1 MPVQDPDLPAVPVE
15 ILVSQFRRELEKIKD
30 PELRETTIRVL
41 VASPTWFWFIPAALG
56 GKNHPP
62 DECGIGGLVHHTKKV
77 AFFTRYLLRLY
88 GRRDE
93 DVADKAIAAA
103 LMHDCLKYGGEDS
116 TFAQA
121 WTTGR
126 NWSKTHPISCARHA
140 EKYGAPAEIVDAIA
154 SHYGP
159 FLETPLSK
167 WKKDGPIDLIHI
179 LYLSDGLS
187 ASPYNQQPFSSEE
200 LVGGIAP
207 LKLDRLKER
216 LLNIESPATH
226 VALSPIVYHTIRDQL
241 RKEVSTT
248 KGITVECLP
257 AHGHSVVR
265 VVPGEN
271 ELSRDRLFSDTETSV
286 HFIASF

>member
-1 MPVQDPDLPAVPVE
+1 MPVPDPDLPAVPFEVL
-15 ILVSQFRRELEKIKD
+15 ISQFRPEIEKIKD
-30 PELRETTIRVL
+30 PELRETTIRVM
-41 VASPTWFWFIPAALG
+41 AACPTWFWFIPAALG

-77 AFFTRYLLRLY
+77 AFFVRYLLRLY

-93 DVADKAIAAA
+93 EIADKAIAAA
-103 LMHDCLKYGGEDS
+103 IMHDCLKYGPEDS
-116 TFAQA
+116 TYAQA
-121 WTTGR
+121 WAGGG

-159 FLETPLSK
+159 FLETPLSN
-167 WKKDGPIDLIHI
+167 WKKDGPIDLTHI

-187 ASPYNQQPFSSEE
+187 ASPYNQQPFSKDE
-200 LVGGIAP
+200 LLGGIEF
-207 LKLDRLKER
+207 LKMDSLKQR
-216 LLNIESPATH
+216 LLGIGSGATH
-226 VALSPIVYHTIRDQL
+226 VTLSPIVYHTLRNQL

-257 AHGHSVVR
+257 AHGHSIIKVM
-265 VVPGEN
+265 PGDS
-271 ELSRDRLFSDTETSV
+271 ELSRERLFEDSETSV
-286 HFIASF
+286 HLIASF